1 MPTVNLSSLLATH
14 ITDARAILAA
24 EDTFT
29 ASLTVARTH
38 STVFRATV
46 EAVREAHALART
58 EQECNRGYGGDL
70 IDLDAVR
77 VSDDACVDL
86 DAHEALSDDAD
97 IYDAIGAEQ
106 REAFER
112 DAALST
118 RDDGAI
124 YHGRLPGDDC
134 DGFSPHISAQAHGR
148 NSRGPR
154 VLFRLP
160 TLPGGWES
168 A

>member
-38 STVFRATV
+38 STVFRATG

-70 IDLDAVR
+70 IDLDTLRA
-77 VSDDACVDL
+77 S
-86 DAHEALSDDAD
+86 E
-97 IYDAIGAEQ
+97 DAIM
-106 REAFER
+106 
-112 DAALST
+112 
-118 RDDGAI
+118 
-124 YHGRLPGDDC
+124 RLC
-134 DGFSPHISAQAHGR
+134 A
-148 NSRGPR
+148 RG
-154 VLFRLP
+154 LC
-160 TLPGGWES
+160 

>member
-1 MPTVNLSSLLATH
+1 MPTVNLTALLAKH

-29 ASLTVARTH
+29 ASLTVARTRPL
-38 STVFRATV
+38 VFRATV
-46 EAVREAHALART
+46 DAVREASALART

-70 IDLDAVR
+70 IDLDTLRA
-77 VSDDACVDL
+77 SEDACVDL

-97 IYDAIGAEQ
+97 IYDAIVAEQ

-134 DGFSPHISAQAHGR
+134 DGFSPHIVAQ
-148 NSRGPR
+148 RGPR

-160 TLPGGWES
+160 TLPGGWEV